1 MVRQQHDNKDL
12 ILATEAIQ
20 ILKVTNV
27 RSLQRYKK
35 KYPITEIEQGN
46 GKPKLYLKSE
56 IEELST
62 KINPKKNIVKK
73 AEKIKKDIHDRK
85 VKNKKLKVEVKKDL
99 GIKPKKESI
108 KKEIIETCKEVIE
121 EDFNLFDDED
131 IIKPQLDT
139 KDFTMSDLL
148 NEIGQDEFNRVVELL
163 KENGTYKEQ
172 DRALV
177 LTYAVSYQNWV
188 YATIASAKQDN
199 TTMDNFGNLKL
210 HPYMVVSDKCL
221 SQMAKIGAIL
231 GLGARS
237 RLGLDIAAKKKQ
249 TISDIINSKESF
261 N

>member
-1 MVRQQHDNKDL
+1 MYVNPHEAMQLLQITTRQGLH
-12 ILATEAIQ
+12 
-20 ILKVTNV
+20 KVVKNHN
-27 RSLQRYKK
+27 
-35 KYPITEIEQGN
+35 ITVKSQGA
-46 GKPKLYLKSE
+46 GKPNLYLKSDLE
-56 IEELST
+56 NY
-62 KINPKKNIVKK
+62 KINNAKNIQAKKNPKVTEK
-73 AEKIKKDIHDRK
+73 AEKIKKDIQDRK

-99 GIKPKKESI
+99 GIKPKKETI

-131 IIKPQLDT
+131 IIKPPLDT

-237 RLGLDIAAKKKQ
+237 RLGLDIATKKKQ

>member
-62 KINPKKNIVKK
+62 KINPKKNIVQK
-73 AEKIKKDIHDRK
+73 AEKIKKDIQDRK

-99 GIKPKKESI
+99 GIKPKKETI
-108 KKEIIETCKEVIE
+108 KKEIIETCKEVIK

-131 IIKPQLDT
+131 IIKPPLDT

-199 TTMDNFGNLKL
+199 TTTDQFGTLKL
-210 HPYMVVSDKCL
+210 HPYFTVAEKCAT
-221 SQMAKIGAIL
+221 QMSKNAAMLGIGI
-231 GLGARS
+231 RS
-237 RLGLDIAAKKKQ
+237 RIGLDIKEKKKES
-249 TISDIINSKESF
+249 IFDVLNSKESF
-261 N
+261 E